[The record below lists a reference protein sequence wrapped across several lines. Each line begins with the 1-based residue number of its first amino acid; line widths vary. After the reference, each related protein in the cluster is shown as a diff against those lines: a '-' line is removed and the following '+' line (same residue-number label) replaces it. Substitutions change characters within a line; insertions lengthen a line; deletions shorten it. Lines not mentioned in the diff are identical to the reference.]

1 MVLVDEMVR
10 CGVRDAVLS
19 PGSRNSPLAFA
30 LFESDAAGRLRL
42 HVRIDERGA
51 GFLALGVAARSGRP
65 VAVCCTS
72 GTAAANLHPAVLEAD
87 HAGVPL
93 LLVTADRPAELV
105 GSGASQTIS
114 QAGLYGPATRMS
126 ITLGVAERRA
136 GQNASWRSTVCRAVA
151 AATGDPPGPVQLN
164 VPFREPLVPDAGR
177 DQNWPEP
184 LLGRAGGQQ
193 WTAWLRPG
201 QAGTMAPATADQSGA
216 ADQARAAGQAG
227 AADGVG
233 AADRSVVA
241 GRSRTMGR
249 VEALDPAGAPGWELA
264 SRTLVI
270 AGHGTAPVP
279 GWLAELPRVAEPGSP
294 LWGGSLAAGPWLLG
308 VLDQRL
314 RPEHVIVVGRPTLH
328 RSVQRLL
335 ADPAVRVTVLSDRP
349 QWTDVA
355 GAAHVVHRRAPS
367 ELAVDI
373 DQGWVDSLCAADT
386 VAAEAV
392 RAGLD
397 LAAWPTGPA
406 VARDVVAELPPG
418 ALLVLGSSNPVRDA
432 ALAARPRADL
442 AVHANRGVAGID
454 GSVSTAIGAA
464 LAHGQP
470 SYALLGDV
478 TFLHDATGLVIGP
491 QEPRPDLT
499 IVVLNDDGG
508 GIFALL
514 EQGAPE
520 YEPAFERI
528 FGTPHGVDLAALCA
542 ATRTPHV
549 LAGSPA
555 ELARALRPA
564 PGIRVVEVRAD
575 RRGLR
580 ELHAG
585 LRAAVAYSLQLA
597 FSAGA

>member
-1 MVLVDEMVR
+1 MNPSSALATVLVDELVR

-19 PGSRNSPLAFA
+19 PGSRNSPLSFA
-30 LFESDAAGRLRL
+30 LFEADATARLRL
-42 HVRIDERGA
+42 HVRMDERGA

-93 LLVTADRPAELV
+93 LLVTADRPVELA
-105 GSGASQTIS
+105 GTGASQTIS
-114 QAGLYGPATRMS
+114 QPGLYGSAARMS
-126 ITLGVAERRA
+126 LTFAVAERRP
-136 GQNASWRSTVCRAVA
+136 GQNARWRSTVCRAVA
-151 AATGDPPGPVQLN
+151 ASFGDPPGPVQLN
-164 VPFREPLVPDAGR
+164 IPLREPLVPGAGP
-177 DQNWPEP
+177 DEGWPEP
-184 LLGRAGGQQ
+184 LLGRAGGQP
-193 WTAWLRPG
+193 WTTWPASARLDA
-201 QAGTMAPATADQSGA
+201 QAGLHGL
-216 ADQARAAGQAG
+216 AG
-227 AADGVG
+227 AG
-233 AADRSVVA
+233 AL
-241 GRSRTMGR
+241 GG
-249 VEALDPAGAPGWELA
+249 AGALARSGVAGWELA
-264 SRTLVI
+264 PRTLVI
-270 AGHGTAPVP
+270 AGHGAVPVP
-279 GWLAELPRVAEPGSP
+279 GWLAALPRVAEPGSP

-308 VLDQRL
+308 SMGQRL
-314 RPEHVIVVGRPTLH
+314 RPGHVVVVGRPTLH

-355 GAAHVVHRRAPS
+355 GTAHAVHRSAPK
-367 ELAVDI
+367 ELAVDL
-373 DQGWVDSLCAADT
+373 DQGWLDDLRMADAA
-386 VAAEAV
+386 AAEAV

-397 LAAWPTGPA
+397 KAAWPTGPA
-406 VARDVVAELPPG
+406 VARDMVAELPPG

-464 LAHGQP
+464 LAHGQA

-520 YEPAFERI
+520 YAPAFERI

-549 LAGSPA
+549 LARSQA
-555 ELARALRPA
+555 ELAQALRPT
-564 PGIRVVEVRAD
+564 PGVRVVEVRAD
-575 RRGLR
+575 RLGLR
-580 ELHAG
+580 ELHAS
-585 LRAAVAYSLQLA
+585 LRAAVADSLQLA
-597 FSAGA
+597 FQRERSPTVR